1 MSESWTLPLTA
12 GVDEAGRG
20 PLAGPVVVA
29 AVILDPA
36 RRIRGLA
43 DSKVLTATRRQT
55 LDERIRERAVAFSVI
70 AIEVA
75 EIDRHNIFQAT
86 MIGMVRAL
94 AALAP
99 APMLALIDG
108 NHLPKNMQCH
118 ARAIVDGDALE
129 PAISAAS
136 ILAKVARDRVM
147 CELDARHPGYGFAR
161 HKGYGTTEHL
171 AALQQLGPCAAHR
184 RSFAPVRRV
193 LEPDLLTCIGG
204 IAGPVM

>member
-1 MSESWTLPLTA
+1 MIELRPPLTA

-43 DSKVLTATRRQT
+43 DSKVLTAARREIV
-55 LDERIRERAVAFSVI
+55 DARIRERAIAFSVV
-70 AIEVA
+70 AVDVA
-75 EIDRHNIFQAT
+75 EIDRHNILQAT
-86 MIGMVRAL
+86 MLGMNRAL
-94 AALAP
+94 AALLP

-108 NHLPKNMQCH
+108 SHLPKNLPCA

-136 ILAKVARDRVM
+136 ILAKVARDRIM
-147 CELDARHPGYGFAR
+147 CDLDARFPGYGFAR
-161 HKGYGTTEHL
+161 HKGYGTLAHL
-171 AALQQLGPCAAHR
+171 AALQQLGPCPEHR
-184 RSFAPVRRV
+184 RSFSPVRQQ
-193 LEPDLLTCIGG
+193 TMTF
-204 IAGPVM
+204 VMG